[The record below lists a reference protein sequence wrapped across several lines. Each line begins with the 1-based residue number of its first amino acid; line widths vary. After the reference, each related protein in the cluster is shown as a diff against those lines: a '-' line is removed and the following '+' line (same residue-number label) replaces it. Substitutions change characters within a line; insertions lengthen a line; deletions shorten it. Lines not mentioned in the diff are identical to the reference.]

1 MSHDTS
7 YYLIEVVTK
16 AGLTV
21 CHEYLYIKTGRG
33 KRDITIWNTGCILF
47 KNYDIIDRVFSCGMQ
62 KFNINNY
69 KQLWKIGHIRRHDI
83 DIMRGV
89 KYDSILNGVPLYLYK
104 QTYGNSISE
113 WASVAKC
120 QASKF
125 VSYIMART
133 SYIW

>member
-21 CHEYLYIKTGRG
+21 CHEYLYIKTGRV
-33 KRDITIWNTGCILF
+33 KRDTTIWNTGCILF
-47 KNYDIIDRVFSCGMQ
+47 KNYDIVDGVFSSGMQ

-83 DIMRGV
+83 EWSMIQ
-89 KYDSILNGVPLYLYK
+89 YLM
-104 QTYGNSISE
+104 
-113 WASVAKC
+113 
-120 QASKF
+120 
-125 VSYIMART
+125 VSLSTCINKHMGT
-133 SYIW
+133 L